1 MSQLRLST
9 SPERISTH
17 AAPQGAAGAN
27 ISCSR
32 TLLRLRASSL
42 LTTRTP
48 EQSEDSHRTAP
59 VVLSLEVDSQTPT
72 DDASPAVT
80 PACVRT
86 IVALASLARRRR
98 NGHVLPTTSEC
109 CAPAQ
114 MGSWQHNPEKTST
127 GHEASTPEK
136 LTPSHETAVHG
147 PTVIRHAHRRS
158 RLRSRS
164 AYGLPRLPNAPIGVE
179 NRFFVQLEVTHFP
192 ITYRTHWSPDSSFG
206 SRVPSG
212 FRFHVSA

>member
-1 MSQLRLST
+1 MSLLRLAVT
-9 SPERISTH
+9 PERISTQT
-17 AAPQGAAGAN
+17 APQGAAVVN
-27 ISCSR
+27 ISCTR

-42 LTTRTP
+42 LATRAP
-48 EQSEDSHRTAP
+48 EQPEDSRRTAP
-59 VVLSLEVDSQTPT
+59 VVLSLEVDNQTPT
-72 DDASPAVT
+72 DTPPAVT

-98 NGHVLPTTSEC
+98 NGPVAPPTPES

-114 MGSWQHNPEKTST
+114 MGSWQHNPEKACSQ
-127 GHEASTPEK
+127 HEASTPEQ

-147 PTVIRHAHRRS
+147 PIVIRHAHRRS

-164 AYGLPRLPNAPIGVE
+164 AYRLPRLPNAPIGVE
-179 NRFFVQLEVTHFP
+179 NSFFVQLEVTHSP
-192 ITYRTHWSPDSSFG
+192 VTYRTHWSPDSSFG

-212 FRFHVSA
+212 FRSRVNA

>member
-1 MSQLRLST
+1 MSRLRLSA

-17 AAPQGAAGAN
+17 AVQQGAAGAN

-42 LTTRTP
+42 LTTRAAEP
-48 EQSEDSHRTAP
+48 SEDSHRTPP
-59 VVLSLEVDSQTPT
+59 VVLSLEVDNQTPT

-86 IVALASLARRRR
+86 IVALATLARKRR

-114 MGSWQHNPEKTST
+114 MGSWQHSPEKTSA
-127 GHEASTPEK
+127 GHDTPTPEQR
-136 LTPSHETAVHG
+136 TPSHETAVHG

-164 AYGLPRLPNAPIGVE
+164 AYRLPRLPDVPIDVE

-212 FRFHVSA
+212 FRSYVNA

>member
-1 MSQLRLST
+1 MSQLRLSA

-17 AAPQGAAGAN
+17 AAPQGAAGLN

-42 LTTRTP
+42 LTTRTT

-59 VVLSLEVDSQTPT
+59 VVLSLEVDNQTPT

-98 NGHVLPTTSEC
+98 NGPIAPPTPES

-127 GHEASTPEK
+127 GHDTPTPEQR
-136 LTPSHETAVHG
+136 TPSHETAVHG

-158 RLRSRS
+158 RLRLRS
-164 AYGLPRLPNAPIGVE
+164 AYRLPRLPDAPIDVE

-212 FRFHVSA
+212 FRSYVNA